1 MDSPAPIS
9 KQGPPPAPDWD
20 KITLVE
26 TWPDQ
31 LDFRSWQ
38 GWREVM
44 RAFRGKERRPVV
56 LPEDNFP
63 LQSVP
68 KYLLQEFHNLPNG
81 NFSSRFSRGY
91 ITGFDIAMCGHMKS
105 ARTWIARQFR
115 DCGRVLDVGTA
126 GGRTAAAIK
135 QAGVKQV
142 WGLDPSP
149 YLLRHAAQDH
159 PGIEFIPGLAED
171 LPFADQSLDG
181 IALCFVLHEIPP
193 KYIEQALAEFFRVLK
208 PGGKLVIAEPSHE
221 QLQPL
226 QVRELTRLS
235 GWSKLYFKLLAGH
248 VYEPFVDAWHKLDK
262 PELLAAAGF
271 TVIATHPG
279 MPIAFWTAEKSH

>member
-9 KQGPPPAPDWD
+9 KQGPPPAPDWNQ
-20 KITLVE
+20 ITLAE
-26 TWPDQ
+26 TWPDR

-38 GWREVM
+38 GWREVV

-56 LPEDNFP
+56 VPEGILTP
-63 LQSVP
+63 QPVP

-105 ARTWIARQFR
+105 ARTWIAKQFHT
-115 DCGRVLDVGTA
+115 CEQVLDVGTA

-135 QAGVKQV
+135 REGVRRV

-159 PGIEFIPGLAED
+159 PTIEFIPGLAED

-193 KYIEQALAEFFRVLK
+193 KYIELALAEFFRVLK

-221 QLQPL
+221 QLQPT
-226 QVRELTRLS
+226 QWRELVAVA

-262 PELLAAAGF
+262 PALLAAAGF
-271 TVIATHPG
+271 SAITTRPG
-279 MPIAFWTAEKSH
+279 MPIAFWTAEKNH